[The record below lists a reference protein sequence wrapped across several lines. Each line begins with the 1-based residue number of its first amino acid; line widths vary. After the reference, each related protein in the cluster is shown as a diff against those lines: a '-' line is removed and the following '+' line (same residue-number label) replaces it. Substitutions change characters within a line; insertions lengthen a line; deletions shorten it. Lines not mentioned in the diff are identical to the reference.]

1 MANKLIQWNCRGLKA
16 NFNELL
22 LLLTG
27 LCPSIICLQETFLKP
42 SDNLDIRG
50 YTLYNH
56 IHQAGDKASGGASII
71 LNNSIPQSQIQLNT
85 NLQAVAVKA
94 TVHKT
99 IHVCSLYLPPSDR
112 INIADLEHL
121 IQQLP
126 KPFIIMGD
134 FNSHSNIWGC
144 RDTDQKGRIIEDVI
158 NRNNL
163 LLYNNKT
170 YTYLHPGTGT
180 YSAIDLTLADASI
193 FLDYSWKVHNDTCG
207 SDHFPIIL
215 ENSGPELDDR
225 IPRWNLRRAKWDEF
239 KNSCLLKLNS
249 DTNNTDDD
257 NITYFSKTLISIA
270 EESIPKTSSNKKYN
284 KPWFDDD
291 CKAAIRSR
299 KAALRKF
306 NLQPSAEN
314 LNNFKIHRAK
324 TRRVIKISKKTTW
337 RNYVSKLKSSSKSKK
352 VWDMIRKISGKNTSG
367 PIKHLSKNH
376 VKATNKKDIADL
388 LAKTFSNNS
397 SSTHYSKQF
406 QHIKKNAEKTKLNFK
421 SNNLEDYNRPFSLSE
436 LTDCI
441 MKSHNTAVGPDEIHY
456 EFLKKLPSCSL
467 DFLLQAFN
475 EVWVSGK
482 FPTSWKQATIIPIPK
497 PGKDNTDPSNY
508 RPIALTSCLCK
519 TLERM
524 INTRLIWF
532 LESNGLITNFQ
543 CGFRSKRSTVD
554 HLVRLETFVR
564 EAFIKKEHLTAV
576 FFDLEKA
583 YDTTWKYGIMRDLSD
598 FGLKGRLPIFI
609 DNFLSN
615 RNFKVRVGTTLSG
628 LQGQEEGVP
637 QGSILSVTLFSI
649 KINNIVKALNPGV
662 DCSLY
667 VDDFL
672 ICYRSKHIH
681 TIERQL
687 QQCLNKIQKWAL
699 ENGFKFSKTKTQCMH
714 FCQLRGLH
722 NDPVLKLDGVEIPVV
737 DQYKFLGIIFDRKLS
752 FIPHIN
758 HLKAKCQKALQLL
771 RVVAHTDWGADKLT
785 LLKLYRSLVRSKLDY
800 GCFIY
805 GSARKS
811 YLRCLDSIHHLGLRL
826 ALGALRTSPVESLY
840 VEANEAPLSLRRER
854 LALQYYTKLQSC
866 PSNPAFECTIDPKYK
881 ELFARK
887 ESAIPSFGIRIQL
900 ILDVSNILNDNVHA
914 TVIPQVPP
922 WTMHHPKVCLDLS
935 VLAKKDTPSHVYIQ
949 KFNEI
954 KDQYSYCIPIYTDG
968 SKDNDR
974 VGCGLIINNLSIKQ
988 RLPSNAS
995 IFTAEVTAIDLALDT
1010 IAESDDDHFIIFAD
1024 SLSVLLSLHNKKMD
1038 NPLILQLLQKLHH
1051 LSCAHKTIHLCW
1063 IPSHIGIRGNEA
1075 ADMAAKESL
1084 NQDITASQVPYTD
1097 LKSHINHFISS
1108 KWQERWSSCRDNKLF
1123 QIKPTL
1129 GEWPPGVRRSRKE
1142 EVVLSRLRIGHTY
1155 FSHSYILRR
1164 EDPPECTACQE
1175 IYSVRHVLIDCIDLG
1190 LIRPRFYSVPDMKTL
1205 FDTVSVDRIISFVK
1219 EINLFSKI

>member
-1 MANKLIQWNCRGLKA
+1 MQKRPN
-16 NFNELL
+16 
-22 LLLTG
+22 
-27 LCPSIICLQETFLKP
+27 S
-42 SDNLDIRG
+42 
-50 YTLYNH
+50 
-56 IHQAGDKASGGASII
+56 I
-71 LNNSIPQSQIQLNT
+71 LN
-85 NLQAVAVKA
+85 
-94 TVHKT
+94 
-99 IHVCSLYLPPSDR
+99 
-112 INIADLEHL
+112 
-121 IQQLP
+121 
-126 KPFIIMGD
+126 
-134 FNSHSNIWGC
+134 
-144 RDTDQKGRIIEDVI
+144 
-158 NRNNL
+158 
-163 LLYNNKT
+163 
-170 YTYLHPGTGT
+170 
-180 YSAIDLTLADASI
+180 
-193 FLDYSWKVHNDTCG
+193 
-207 SDHFPIIL
+207 PII
-215 ENSGPELDDR
+215 S
-225 IPRWNLRRAKWDEF
+225 
-239 KNSCLLKLNS
+239 
-249 DTNNTDDD
+249 
-257 NITYFSKTLISIA
+257 
-270 EESIPKTSSNKKYN
+270 
-284 KPWFDDD
+284 
-291 CKAAIRSR
+291 
-299 KAALRKF
+299 
-306 NLQPSAEN
+306 
-314 LNNFKIHRAK
+314 
-324 TRRVIKISKKTTW
+324 
-337 RNYVSKLKSSSKSKK
+337 
-352 VWDMIRKISGKNTSG
+352 
-367 PIKHLSKNH
+367 
-376 VKATNKKDIADL
+376 
-388 LAKTFSNNS
+388 
-397 SSTHYSKQF
+397 
-406 QHIKKNAEKTKLNFK
+406 
-421 SNNLEDYNRPFSLSE
+421 EDYNRPFSLSE

-508 RPIALTSCLCK
+508 RPIALTSYLCK

-564 EAFIKKEHLTAV
+564 GAFIKKEHLTAV
-576 FFDLEKA
+576 F
-583 YDTTWKYGIMRDLSD
+583 
-598 FGLKGRLPIFI
+598 
-609 DNFLSN
+609 
-615 RNFKVRVGTTLSG
+615 
-628 LQGQEEGVP
+628 
-637 QGSILSVTLFSI
+637 
-649 KINNIVKALNPGV
+649 
-662 DCSLY
+662 
-667 VDDFL
+667 
-672 ICYRSKHIH
+672 
-681 TIERQL
+681 
-687 QQCLNKIQKWAL
+687 
-699 ENGFKFSKTKTQCMH
+699 KFSKTKTRCMH

-737 DQYKFLGIIFDRKLS
+737 DLYKFLGIIFDRKLS

-758 HLKAKCQKALQLL
+758 YLKAKCQKVLQLL

-811 YLRCLDSIHHLGLRL
+811 YLRCLDSIHHLSLRL
-826 ALGALRTSPVESLY
+826 ALGALQTSPVESLY

-887 ESAIPSFGIRIQL
+887 ESAIPSFGIRIQS

-954 KDQYSYCIPIYTDG
+954 KDQYSYCIPIYTNG

-974 VGCGLIINNLSIKQ
+974 VGCGLIINNSSIKQ

-995 IFTAEVTAIDLALDT
+995 IFTAEITAIDLALDT
-1010 IAESDDDHFIIFAD
+1010 IAESDDDHFIIFSD

-1084 NQDITASQVPYTD
+1084 DQDITASQVPYTD

-1108 KWQERWSSCRDNKLF
+1108 KWQERWLSCRDNKLF
-1123 QIKPTL
+1123 QIKHTL
-1129 GEWPPGVRRSRKE
+1129 GEWPPGFRRSRKE
-1142 EVVLSRLRIGHTY
+1142 EVVLSRLRIGNTY
-1155 FSHSYILRR
+1155 FYHSYILRR

-1175 IYSVRHVLIDCIDLG
+1175 IYSVRHVLID
-1190 LIRPRFYSVPDMKTL
+1190 Y
-1205 FDTVSVDRIISFVK
+1205 
-1219 EINLFSKI
+1219 